1 MYALLAHGEFHMQFQ
16 FITIG
21 RGEIGKVGVLA
32 VIPGLLGRVEFGGI
46 CRKPF
51 HPDICGPT
59 LQVLPNR
66 VPLVN
71 APTVKDEHEPPAEMP
86 PETPQETHN
95 IFTTDVLSLSLPVET
110 EPASPW
116 CHANRTDDRKSVVP
130 LPLPLNWRPAPGS
143 PCPSDHRLEHEAAFV
158 KKDNAAPLTSGVF
171 LYAASAACAIV
182 RSPLRPAPGLGAPAS
197 GSSSPSRPEF
207 SIYGRGDTAHE
218 SIARSPRPHALASTA
233 PSDTRQS
240 EAPSGAPSPAFSSV
254 RLKAWADALGSV
266 ESATLAI
273 PRAGRP
279 GAIAIPNCGKHLRRA
294 PLPTGSCPLSAT
306 GWPVA
311 VFSPVAW
318 RFPGVSCPI
327 LYQN

>member
-1 MYALLAHGEFHMQFQ
+1 LYTLLAHGEFYMQLQ
-16 FITIG
+16 FVTVG

-51 HPDICGPT
+51 HPDLCGPT

-66 VPLVN
+66 APLVN

-86 PETPQETHN
+86 PETPQEAHH
-95 IFTTDVLSLSLPVET
+95 IFATDVLLLSLPVEP

-116 CHANRTDDRKSVVP
+116 CQANRTDDRKSVVP
-130 LPLPLNWRPAPGS
+130 LPFPLNRRLPSRGPS
-143 PCPSDHRLEHEAAFV
+143 PSHHRLEHEATFV
-158 KKDNAAPLTSGVF
+158 QKNDAAPLSPGVF

-197 GSSSPSRPEF
+197 DSSTPSRPEF
-207 SIYGRGDTAHE
+207 SIHGRGDTAHE
-218 SIARSPRPHALASTA
+218 SIARSPRPHALASTD

-240 EAPSGAPSPAFSSV
+240 EAPSEAPSPAFSSV
-254 RLKAWADALGSV
+254 RLKAWADVLESV
-266 ESATLAI
+266 ESATPAI

-294 PLPTGSCPLSAT
+294 PLPTGSCPPSAT

-311 VFSPVAW
+311 VFSPTAW
-318 RFPGVSCPI
+318 RSLQVSCSI
-327 LYQN
+327 L